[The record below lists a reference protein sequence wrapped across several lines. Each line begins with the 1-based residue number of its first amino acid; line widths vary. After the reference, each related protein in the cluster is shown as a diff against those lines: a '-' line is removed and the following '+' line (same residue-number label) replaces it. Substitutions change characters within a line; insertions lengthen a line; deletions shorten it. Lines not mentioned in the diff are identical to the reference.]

1 MTHSATPRHAL
12 AMVAVAALLA
22 SGMAAAQTVYRIV
35 GPDGRVTFSDQPPPV
50 GAAAKAAPAAN
61 VRPGGGA
68 GSSPLPY
75 ALQQVV
81 NRFPVTL
88 YSGTDCAPCASA
100 RSLLTARGVPFTERT
115 VSSNEDIGALQR
127 LSGDSTLPFGTIGGQ
142 QLRGFSD
149 VEWTQFLDAA
159 GYPKTSQLPAG
170 YRAAAPT
177 PLVAASTVAAPP
189 EAEAK
194 AAPPNRSAAPAPS
207 SAAAPTPDDRP
218 ARTSTNPAGI
228 TF

>member
-35 GPDGRVTFSDQPPPV
+35 GPDGRVTFSDQPPPA
-50 GAAAKAAPAAN
+50 GAPMKAAPAAT
-61 VRPGGGA
+61 VRPGGGG
-68 GSSPLPY
+68 GSAPLPY

-100 RSLLTARGVPFTERT
+100 RSLLTSRGVPFTERT

-194 AAPPNRSAAPAPS
+194 AAPSNRSAAPAPS
-207 SAAAPTPDDRP
+207 SAPARTPDDRP